1 MYWLFLSL
9 ASGISVAVKNV
20 ITRKLVFKTDRWVI
34 LYSKYLFVSLFA
46 LLLISFTGI
55 PEIKPA
61 FYYSITIAS
70 ILDVIAAW

>member
-1 MYWLFLSL
+1 MSI
-9 ASGISVAVKNV
+9 AIKNV
-20 ITRKLVFKTDRWVI
+20 ITRKLVFLADKQVI
-34 LYSKYLFVSLFA
+34 LYSKYLFISMFA

-70 ILDVIAAW
+70 VTDIVV